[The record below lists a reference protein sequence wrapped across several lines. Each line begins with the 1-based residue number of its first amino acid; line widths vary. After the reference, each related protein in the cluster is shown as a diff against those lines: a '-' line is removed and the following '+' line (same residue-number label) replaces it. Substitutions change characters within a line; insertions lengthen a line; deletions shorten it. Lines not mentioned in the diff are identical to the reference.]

1 MDDHQTCWIASP
13 GTVSPVKVL
22 EVGTGGHE
30 LTFIPKNPVV
40 VRSVRDYYE
49 FVASSDAL
57 FYDLGSA
64 QTEAKRLDQVR
75 LEDRRRILM
84 EQLAKEDD
92 TTKVNPEIV
101 SFGEGLR
108 EGMKNGDPLVPESLD
123 SESPPIPEEIT
134 EPPVEV
140 IDFRAVSVV
149 TSPVME
155 SVVASEGPRTLIE
168 RIQYLIGGETLNV
181 GQICDRL
188 KLKGWMPAGMGSIYT
203 ALSGSENLFDRPS
216 RGSYALKS
224 GNQYLKGSPDLTAS
238 PTVEVPI
245 GDSFESEEAVVEVQ
259 PEEDLAQESTP
270 EVEVADTEYSTWLGH
285 EMKSYRSER
294 AYCKGTGF
302 RLVEHHNGGQ
312 WLAEISVEGM
322 SLWVSGNSKFRNLA
336 RTSAEVNLRT
346 KIDELSS
353 ILKNI
358 GFTS

>member
-30 LTFIPKNPVV
+30 LTFIPQNPVV
-40 VRSVRDYYE
+40 VRSIRDYYE
-49 FVASSDAL
+49 FVASKDAL

-64 QTEAKRLDQVR
+64 QTEAKRLQ
-75 LEDRRRILM
+75 LEDRRRMLM
-84 EQLAKEDD
+84 DQLTKEDD
-92 TTKVNPEIV
+92 APKANPEVV

-108 EGMKNGDPLVPESLD
+108 EGMKNGDPLVPESLNP
-123 SESPPIPEEIT
+123 EGPPIPEEIP

-155 SVVASEGPRTLIE
+155 SVVAPEGPRTLIE

-181 GQICDRL
+181 SQICDRL

-203 ALSGSENLFDRPS
+203 ALSGSRNLFDRPS

-224 GNQYLKGSPDLTAS
+224 GNQYLKGAPDLTAS

-245 GDSFESEEAVVEVQ
+245 GDSFESEESVVEVQ
-259 PEEDLAQESTP
+259 SDDEPDQEAAPEAEET
-270 EVEVADTEYSTWLGH
+270 DTEYSTWLGH
-285 EMKSYRSER
+285 TMKSYRSER
-294 AYCKGTGF
+294 AYCKGLGF

-312 WLAEISVEGM
+312 WLAEISVEGL
-322 SLWVSGNSKFRNLA
+322 SLWVSGHSKFRNLA
-336 RTSAEVNLRT
+336 RTSAEINLRT
-346 KIDELSS
+346 KLDELSS

-358 GFTS
+358 GFLS